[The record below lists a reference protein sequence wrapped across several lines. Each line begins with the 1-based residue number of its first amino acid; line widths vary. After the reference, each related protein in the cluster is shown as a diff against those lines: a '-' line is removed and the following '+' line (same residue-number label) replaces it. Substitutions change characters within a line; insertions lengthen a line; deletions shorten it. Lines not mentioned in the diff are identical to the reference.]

1 MQYLK
6 MYIWE
11 SFLISLEKVH
21 TNFQRNPSTA
31 QIPAPKQILPSQ
43 KPGVGPAYQGSEK
56 ERGEWGDQTLFQ
68 EFFQRY
74 QWCSE
79 KSKSVFKSFLK

>member
-1 MQYLK
+1 MQYQK
-6 MYIWE
+6 YHICE

-43 KPGVGPAYQGSEK
+43 KPGVGPAYQRFIHNDLE
-56 ERGEWGDQTLFQ
+56 
-68 EFFQRY
+68 
-74 QWCSE
+74 
-79 KSKSVFKSFLK
+79 